1 LLTVSNATALDES
14 TVESAVVDALAAIEA
29 AATAAELKAARIAH
43 TGESSPLARLN
54 ARIRELAPAD
64 KPAAGKLMGAARG
77 RVNTALTAREA
88 ELERTEQAARLE
100 AERVDV
106 TAAAVRRVPGARHP
120 LTLVREQVEDVF
132 VAMGWE
138 IVEGPELE
146 HEWFNFDALNIDPDH
161 PARSPQDTLF
171 VEPEGAH
178 LVLRTQTSPVQVRS
192 LLERGAPLYVLGP
205 GRVYRTDE
213 IDATHLPVFNQFEGL
228 AVDRGLTMAHLRGT
242 LQHLARLLFGEAT
255 RTRLRPNFFPFTEPS
270 AEMDIW
276 HPAAKGGPRWIE
288 WGGCGMV
295 HPNVLRAAGVDP
307 DEFQGFAFGLGIERT
322 LQFAEGLTDMRDMIE
337 GDVRFAGQWGLVGRA
352 LQLGATAQGSQ
363 GGPTS

>member
-14 TVESAVVDALAAIEA
+14 TVESVVADALAAIA
-29 AATAAELKAARIAH
+29 AAVTGAELKAARIAH

-54 ARIRELAPAD
+54 AGIRALAPAD
-64 KPAAGKLMGAARG
+64 KPPAGKLMGAARG
-77 RVNTALTAREA
+77 RVNAALAAREA

-106 TAAAVRRVPGARHP
+106 TAASVRHVPGARHP

-161 PARSPQDTLF
+161 PARSTQDTLF
-171 VEPEGAH
+171 VEPDGAH

-192 LLERGAPLYVLGP
+192 LLDRGAPLYVLGP

-242 LQHLARLLFGEAT
+242 LEHLARLLFGDAA
-255 RTRLRPNFFPFTEPS
+255 RIRLRPNFFPFTEPS
-270 AEMDIW
+270 AEMDVW
-276 HPAAKGGPRWIE
+276 HPTAKGGARWIE

-307 DEFQGFAFGLGIERT
+307 EEFQGFAFGLGIERT

-337 GDVRFAGQWGLVGRA
+337 GDVRFARQWGLTGR
-352 LQLGATAQGSQ
+352 
-363 GGPTS
+363 